1 MHPYTAT
8 NQMILVK
15 SAHGWK
21 QTPRNHRV
29 PRSEMACA
37 FACADSEQKCSDTE
51 HERLYGV
58 GMDSELSNSLE
69 AIANL
74 LYLIGKSP
82 DNPAAVSIYVGLA
95 EDRLRVI
102 AARYG
107 PDSSPEGV
115 PATCPAS
122 LPLMSVKSHNSSSDG
137 MN

>member
-1 MHPYTAT
+1 MHPYTAMD
-8 NQMILVK
+8 QMLLVE

-29 PRSEMACA
+29 PHPEMACA
-37 FACADSEQKCSDTE
+37 FACAGSEHNCSDND

-58 GMDSELSNSLE
+58 GMDSELSDSLE

-95 EDRLRVI
+95 EDRMRVI

-107 PDSSPEGV
+107 PDSSPERLL
-115 PATCPAS
+115 ATCPAS
-122 LPLMSVKSHNSSSDG
+122 PPLMSVKSHNPSL
-137 MN
+137 MK